1 MSISRKM
8 VTFWNRILFIAVKII
23 ERQPHVTLWIKFKN
37 KLEEKSSSKKKIA
50 CRMIPFLQSSKLRS
64 HFERLV
70 AKLLFKIRGMEFCVS
85 SVVRIL
91 SFHCQAQSLIP
102 GRGTKIPQ
110 TVRPKKVVVVFF
122 FFLKLK
128 RIPMNQ

>member
-23 ERQPHVTLWIKFKN
+23 EQQPHVTLWIKFKN
-37 KLEEKSSSKKKIA
+37 KLEEKSSSKQTIA
-50 CRMIPFLQSSKLRS
+50 CRMIPLLQSSKLRS

-70 AKLLFKIRGMEFCVS
+70 AKLLFKIRGMEFCVG

-91 SFHCQAQSLIP
+91 NFHCQAQSLIP
-102 GRGTKIPQ
+102 GWGTKIPQ
-110 TVRPKKVVVVFF
+110 TVRPKKVFVFF
-122 FFLKLK
+122 
-128 RIPMNQ
+128 